1 MKNHHQYQLSS
12 HHHHHPN
19 CCIGMKNNFLGLKS
33 ILEQHISDFRGNNV
47 IIGDVYSPGTFAV
60 WIAEV
65 SGTLWMLGIALIIF
79 GKSIFDITGLPVPF
93 FVDYISNNKVK
104 TFIILFVLNNIGHS
118 FLVTGSFEIYLNDD
132 LIFSKLQT
140 GRLK

>member
-1 MKNHHQYQLSS
+1 
-12 HHHHHPN
+12 
-19 CCIGMKNNFLGLKS
+19 MKNNFLGLKS
-33 ILEQHISDFRGNNV
+33 MLEQHISDFRGNNV
-47 IIGDVYSPGTFAV
+47 IIGDVYPPSTFAV

-79 GKSIFDITGLPVPF
+79 GKSNFDITGLPVPF

-104 TFIILFVLNNIGHS
+104 TFIIIFVLNNIGHS
-118 FLVTGSFEIYLNDD
+118 F

>member
-1 MKNHHQYQLSS
+1 M
-12 HHHHHPN
+12 
-19 CCIGMKNNFLGLKS
+19 
-33 ILEQHISDFRGNNV
+33 
-47 IIGDVYSPGTFAV
+47 IIGDVYSPSTFAV
-60 WIAEV
+60 LIAEV

-132 LIFSKLQT
+132 LIFKSIY
-140 GRLK
+140 

>member
-1 MKNHHQYQLSS
+1 
-12 HHHHHPN
+12 
-19 CCIGMKNNFLGLKS
+19 MKNNFLGLKS

-47 IIGDVYSPGTFAV
+47 IIGDVYPPSTFAM

-93 FVDYISNNKVK
+93 FVDYISNNKVQ

-118 FLVTGSFEIYLNDD
+118 FLATGAFEIYLNDD

-140 GRLK
+140 GRFPTMNEMFMILYSHGYRSDVLIT